1 MTGRMDDQ
9 MNGWMDDKTDGWNDA
24 SWRPLLYVI
33 FAFKMQNGPI
43 GLFSNVASHLTYVS
57 NLASLSS

>member
-1 MTGRMDDQ
+1 MIGLFICLI
-9 MNGWMDDKTDGWNDA
+9 NE
-24 SWRPLLYVI
+24 I

-57 NLASLSS
+57 NLASLLS